1 MVEEESVRLVRGNWF
16 EGVSECLRLLRKR
29 SEKPGWVERRGY
41 SNSDPKLIVHSKR
54 MDFARCVLV

>member
-29 SEKPGWVERRGY
+29 SEKPG
-41 SNSDPKLIVHSKR
+41 
-54 MDFARCVLV
+54 